1 MSLREFAK
9 RKRANSWQ
17 STEKFC
23 GVTWGFWGFW
33 GGILLNLSVVEFF
46 GVWLGFFGVLAEVLW
61 EFLELVA

>member
-46 GVWLGFFGVLAEVLW
+46 WSVAWFFWGFGVVWLN
-61 EFLELVA
+61 FLELVA